1 MNQTILLFKLSTENH
16 RKIGKHCREDPY
28 LNQNPTANWVTST
41 RWFCKNACG
50 PVCLMRVGEKQKL
63 WTIITI
69 NHCQSLIIIIN
80 HYQPFI
86 TIDYQ
91 PLISPGLVFV
101 RPALLLGVPELEPG
115 HQLILVAVCGSW
127 VNLPEKSR
135 NCGFANWGCSLCQES
150 KGWKCFYLVCLFLL
164 SHLTS
169 HLIPLISVPAVC
181 FFIPFSQKLLQIGR
195 SIYHSHKSILKPY
208 QIYI

>member
-91 PLISPGLVFV
+91 PIISPGLVFSV
-101 RPALLLGVPELEPG
+101 RPCFLESQNWNQATNSSWLRFAAPG
-115 HQLILVAVCGSW
+115 WTCLRKAEIMGLPIGVAVYAKNPKDEN
-127 VNLPEKSR
+127 V
-135 NCGFANWGCSLCQES
+135 
-150 KGWKCFYLVCLFLL
+150 
-164 SHLTS
+164 
-169 HLIPLISVPAVC
+169 
-181 FFIPFSQKLLQIGR
+181 FI
-195 SIYHSHKSILKPY
+195 
-208 QIYI
+208 